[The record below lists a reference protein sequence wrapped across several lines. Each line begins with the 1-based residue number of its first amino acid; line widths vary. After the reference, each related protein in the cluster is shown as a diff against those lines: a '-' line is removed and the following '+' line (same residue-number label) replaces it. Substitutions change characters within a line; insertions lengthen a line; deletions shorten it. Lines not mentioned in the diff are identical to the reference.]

1 MQDFSTS
8 HLSAVVNDTHRE
20 TADELVILRKYS
32 ASLARQLETHNTDS
46 HGVVAQLQQAHEQIR
61 ELNRTFESRV
71 AQRTAAL
78 EATNEQLE
86 AFSSSIAHDLRTPL
100 LNITGYAGLL
110 EEMAGDRL
118 DAGGRDS
125 LARIITSAARMNELI
140 EALLVFA
147 HLGGEQLQRTEI
159 DLEQVVEEA
168 LQVLLPDCQ
177 GRNIQWQ
184 RKSLPHAIADK
195 VLLRQVFVNLIGNAI
210 KYTRTRNPAVIEIGC
225 RAGRADE
232 LVIFVRDNGV
242 GFDMQQA
249 ASLFGVFKR
258 IAGVQAFEGIGIG
271 LANAHRIITRHGG
284 RIWTE
289 ARVDRGATFSFTLP
303 RAEHDRIRQAPGSQC
318 DTRPGASIA

>member
-168 LQVLLPDCQ
+168 LQVLQPDCQ

-195 VLLRQVFVNLIGNAI
+195 ILLRQVFVNLIGNAI
-210 KYTRTRNPAVIEIGC
+210 KYTPDKGC
-225 RAGRADE
+225 ISISLREDDGF
-232 LVIFVRDNGV
+232 LILQVRD
-242 GFDMQQA
+242 
-249 ASLFGVFKR
+249 S
-258 IAGVQAFEGIGIG
+258 GIGIS
-271 LANAHRIITRHGG
+271 LEDQRH
-284 RIWTE
+284 IFE
-289 ARVDRGATFSFTLP
+289 KFY
-303 RAEHDRIRQAPGSQC
+303 RAESEATAKISGTGLGLSIVKAIIKKHSGRVWVESELGQGSTFIVLLPQVT
-318 DTRPGASIA
+318 DKTK